1 MLVFPDCPRQIINTL
16 RIRQGNPYIEEDQ
29 LATLATIRVDTPPP
43 GYYTA
48 VLPKKKKK
56 LKPVRFVKAYQFY
69 MVNFNQLTPIR
80 KWALFRVVYSQ
91 IYNWA
96 ETYQLHYIIAFA
108 FYVILLPLTI
118 SLYCYKP
125 S

>member
-1 MLVFPDCPRQIINTL
+1 MLVFPDCPRKIINTL

-29 LATLATIRVDTPPP
+29 LATLATIWVDTLVTTPL
-43 GYYTA
+43 YY
-48 VLPKKKKK
+48 LRKKKI
-56 LKPVRFVKAYQFY
+56 KPVRFVKAYQFY

-96 ETYQLHYIIAFA
+96 LWSPLLAELIYGLYYYH
-108 FYVILLPLTI
+108 YVII
-118 SLYCYKP
+118 III
-125 S
+125 